1 MKISKLL
8 KITGVLSIVVIIVTV
23 ASLFRLNASIIEE
36 RHAKETQTE
45 IDHLSKSLQDA
56 SDYLTD
62 QARLYVQTGDKT
74 YFDNYWREVNETKTR
89 EKAIERL
96 TELGVGQDQLA
107 LVQEANNMS
116 QELVVKEDEAMQAV
130 EDGNFDHA
138 RLLMFDK
145 RYNSV
150 KEDISD
156 YIGRF
161 TQEVNGIADEAAAQA
176 QKDAQIQM
184 NVVFVMIAILVAIIL
199 ITFLLLAGKIRKL
212 SIITDRLNQLAT
224 NDGDLTSRVENDSKD
239 EIGMIAA
246 SFNTFVEK
254 VQNIVREISVVAESV
269 AASSEQLTVTTDQV
283 SKASDEVAKVIDD
296 IAKGAS
302 NQAED
307 TATGAENAAYL
318 GNLIEED
325 IKLINSIGSESH
337 KVETLVTEGFS
348 TIGILNEISSE
359 NERITNSVH
368 KTVQE
373 TNSSVSSIRE
383 ASEMIMSIADQTNL
397 LALNAAIEAA
407 RAGEAGRG
415 FSVVADEIRKLA
427 EESTSFAD
435 SINSIIENLREKMSR
450 AVTEMEEA
458 QKIVEKQTD
467 SVNHTESMF
476 KGISTSVEAMRDS
489 ISELESSARN
499 MNQKKDEVLDSI
511 SNLSAISEE
520 NAAGT
525 QEASAAV
532 EEQTA
537 SLLEIAEA
545 SGNLSKQAQE
555 IQENINKFNY

>member
-89 EKAIERL
+89 EKAIDRL

-130 EDGNFDHA
+130 EDGDFDHA

-161 TQEVNGIADEAAAQA
+161 TQEVNGIADEEAAQA
-176 QKDAQIQM
+176 QKDAQMQM
-184 NVVFVMIAILVAIIL
+184 NVVFAMIAILVAIIL

-224 NDGDLTSRVENDSKD
+224 NDGDLTSRVEIDSKD

-337 KVETLVTEGFS
+337 KVETLVNEGFS
-348 TIGILNEISSE
+348 TIGILNEISNE

>member
-89 EKAIERL
+89 EKAIDRL

-130 EDGNFDHA
+130 EDGDFDHA

-150 KEDISD
+150 KEDISE

-161 TQEVNGIADEAAAQA
+161 TQEVNGIADEEASQA
-176 QKDAQIQM
+176 QRYAQMQM
-184 NVVFVMIAILVAIIL
+184 NIVFAMIAILVAIIL

-224 NDGDLTSRVENDSKD
+224 NDGDLTSRVEIDSKD